1 MAKNF
6 RRNAFTLIEVLIVVI
21 IMAVLAAVIIPQFAD
36 SSRDAKESTLKHNLH
51 ALQSQIGLYR
61 MDHLEQYPT
70 IQNDGLPQL
79 TQATDR
85 TGKIGPSGPDYPC
98 GPYLVGELPRNPF
111 DSSNKVTPVAV
122 PGQKPTAAVGALGGW
137 QFDASNGALWPNHP
151 AYYK

>member
-1 MAKNF
+1 M
-6 RRNAFTLIEVLIVVI
+6 RRPQHRGFTLIEVLIVVI
-21 IMAVLAAVIIPQFAD
+21 IMAVLAAVLIPQFNITSD
-36 SSRDAKESTLKHNLH
+36 DAKDSTLKHNLH

-61 MDHLEQYPT
+61 ADHSEIYPT

-85 TGKIGPSGPDYPC
+85 AGKPGKSGPDYPC

-111 DSSNKVTPVAV
+111 DDSNKVTPVATA
-122 PGQKPTAAVGALGGW
+122 GQKPTAAVGALGGW
-137 QFDASNGALWPNHP
+137 QYDASNGTVWPNHS